1 MMQDSEILR
10 RTVWLNFDS
19 WNYMSDAGYKIE
31 DSYMKLVVNLINGK
45 AALCGMGG
53 VEILV

>member
-1 MMQDSEILR
+1 
-10 RTVWLNFDS
+10 
-19 WNYMSDAGYKIE
+19 MSDAGYKIE